1 MTRWPLY
8 RSRLRIGRGKNGY
21 ANSMSTSNLSSQEIR
36 AAAEAHREL
45 GPEYHDAVVE
55 SFLAKVEKEIEA
67 RVDARLAASPS
78 PRRRQL
84 DAATLAKRRLALRYM
99 ALGSGAA
106 AIPLSFLTLWAHG
119 TASDAGTVVSLA
131 LVWILIAAVYAAC
144 ALRLLPPRSDR
155 DHS

>member
-1 MTRWPLY
+1 
-8 RSRLRIGRGKNGY
+8 
-21 ANSMSTSNLSSQEIR
+21 MSTSNLSSQEIR
-36 AAAEAHREL
+36 AAAETHREL
-45 GPEYHDAVVE
+45 GPDYHDAVVE

-106 AIPLSFLTLWAHG
+106 AIPLSFVTLWVHG
-119 TASDAGTVVSLA
+119 TANYAAIGPWTGTVVSLA
-131 LVWILIAAVYAAC
+131 VVWILIGAVYAAC
-144 ALRLLPPRSDR
+144 ALRLMPPGDDR
-155 DHS
+155 